1 MDYHSDDL
9 HHDEDEIEANNV
21 NNTDRGSLPPD
32 VFEELLDFVGDLDF
46 NFNDDVDTKTPLI
59 DIPTNQL
66 RIICTLLPTNNNIRS
81 KWEGRIRQ
89 CYQHVATQIEADPTD
104 GNTWKKY
111 IFLQRALFGPIDKD
125 VVDWDINDRCKFIL
139 EDNCLGQIYLG
150 SI

>member
-32 VFEELLDFVGDLDF
+32 VFEELLDFVADLDF

-66 RIICTLLPTNNNIRS
+66 GIICTLLPTNNNIRL

-89 CYQHVATQIEADPTD
+89 CYQHVAT
-104 GNTWKKY
+104 
-111 IFLQRALFGPIDKD
+111 
-125 VVDWDINDRCKFIL
+125 
-139 EDNCLGQIYLG
+139 
-150 SI
+150 